1 MGSMIR
7 FDPAELSVSRGAT
20 VAFENNSGVTHDV
33 IFDAPISPG
42 VTNIGTITTGSVA
55 RTFTTAGNW
64 NFHCTLH
71 GGMNGRI
78 VVP

>member
-1 MGSMIR
+1 MRAAS

-33 IFDAPISPG
+33 VFDAPISPG
-42 VTNIGTITTGSVA
+42 VTNIGTITSGAVT